1 MKNDNTRADV
11 MIALMRARDKISD
24 LQAIY
29 STLSKLADDY
39 NAWAGNDNLTLN
51 NKQCILALNDLAIL
65 TDIANGDVLADIDA
79 MAGGYDYGDE
89 EEEDEDDEDGWK
101 EDWSNDEEEEEKK
114 EESESVWDNVAR
126 WFMGGLP
133 EEAQLNV
140 ARRFIGLDC
149 DEEED
154 EDESEE
160 TRRFLDLLEKFD
172 KSRRE

>member
-29 STLSKLADDY
+29 STLNKLADDY

-79 MAGGYDYGDE
+79 MAGGYDYGADE
-89 EEEDEDDEDGWK
+89 EGEDDEDGWK
-101 EDWSNDEEEEEKK
+101 EDWRKDEEEEE
-114 EESESVWDNVAR
+114 EE
-126 WFMGGLP
+126 
-133 EEAQLNV
+133 
-140 ARRFIGLDC
+140 
-149 DEEED
+149 EEED
-154 EDESEE
+154 ENTWLTNNWRLGEMPNNWLLDDNED
-160 TRRFLDLLEKFD
+160 TWRFLELLEKFN
-172 KSRRE
+172 KNGRE

>member
-79 MAGGYDYGDE
+79 MAGGYDHDDDD
-89 EEEDEDDEDGWK
+89 EDEDDEDGWEK
-101 EDWSNDEEEEEKK
+101 DWEKDEDEDE
-114 EESESVWDNVAR
+114 
-126 WFMGGLP
+126 
-133 EEAQLNV
+133 
-140 ARRFIGLDC
+140 

-154 EDESEE
+154 ESEE
-160 TRRFLDLLEKFD
+160 AWHLCDLPGEETWRFLELLEKFG
-172 KSRRE
+172 KSGRE

>member
-79 MAGGYDYGDE
+79 MAGGYDHDDDEDDE
-89 EEEDEDDEDGWK
+89 EEEDDEDGWE
-101 EDWSNDEEEEEKK
+101 EDWEKDDDE
-114 EESESVWDNVAR
+114 EESESVWNNVAR
-126 WFMGGLP
+126 WFMDGLP

>member
-1 MKNDNTRADV
+1 
-11 MIALMRARDKISD
+11 MRARDKISD

-79 MAGGYDYGDE
+79 MAGGYDYDDE
-89 EEEDEDDEDGWK
+89 DDEDDEDGWK
-101 EDWSNDEEEEEKK
+101 EDWKKGEDEEEEE
-114 EESESVWDNVAR
+114 EENTW
-126 WFMGGLP
+126 
-133 EEAQLNV
+133 
-140 ARRFIGLDC
+140 
-149 DEEED
+149 
-154 EDESEE
+154 
-160 TRRFLDLLEKFD
+160 RFLELLEKFD

>member
-1 MKNDNTRADV
+1 

-79 MAGGYDYGDE
+79 MAGGYDYDDE
-89 EEEDEDDEDGWK
+89 DDEDDEDGWK
-101 EDWSNDEEEEEKK
+101 EDWKKGEEEEDDDDEEEEED
-114 EESESVWDNVAR
+114 ENTWLTNNWRLGDPPNNWLLDDN
-126 WFMGGLP
+126 
-133 EEAQLNV
+133 
-140 ARRFIGLDC
+140 
-149 DEEED
+149 ED
-154 EDESEE
+154 
-160 TRRFLDLLEKFD
+160 TGRFLELLEKFN
-172 KSRRE
+172 KNGRE

>member
-65 TDIANGDVLADIDA
+65 TDIANSDVLADIDA
-79 MAGGYDYGDE
+79 MAGGYEG
-89 EEEDEDDEDGWK
+89 EDDDDEDGWK
-101 EDWSNDEEEEEKK
+101 EDWKDDNYNDDDEEEEE
-114 EESESVWDNVAR
+114 
-126 WFMGGLP
+126 
-133 EEAQLNV
+133 
-140 ARRFIGLDC
+140 
-149 DEEED
+149 EEED
-154 EDESEE
+154 ENTWLLNNWRLGENGD
-160 TRRFLDLLEKFD
+160 TFLELLEKFS
-172 KSRRE
+172 KNGRE

>member
-79 MAGGYDYGDE
+79 MAGSYDYDDD
-89 EEEDEDDEDGWK
+89 EEDEDDEDGWK
-101 EDWSNDEEEEEKK
+101 EDWKKGEEEE
-114 EESESVWDNVAR
+114 
-126 WFMGGLP
+126 
-133 EEAQLNV
+133 
-140 ARRFIGLDC
+140 

-154 EDESEE
+154 ENTWLTNNWHLGETPNNWSLGDSEDAW
-160 TRRFLDLLEKFD
+160 RFLELLEKFD

>member
-79 MAGGYDYGDE
+79 MAGGYDYDSG
-89 EEEDEDDEDGWK
+89 EEDEDDEDGWK
-101 EDWSNDEEEEEKK
+101 EDWEK
-114 EESESVWDNVAR
+114 D
-126 WFMGGLP
+126 
-133 EEAQLNV
+133 
-140 ARRFIGLDC
+140 D

-154 EDESEE
+154 EDEEDEIEITWHLGDMPNEE
-160 TRRFLDLLEKFD
+160 TWRFLELLEKFD
-172 KSRRE
+172 KSGRE